1 MASLLRTTSQ
11 RVFAMDLLHVLAFLC
26 AVGSCLAGECLAEDE
41 ASSECLGLSFI
52 QTYAQSSRVVSPS
65 SRTKERSSAAII
77 GGSTRGIQ
85 EPETKEGEESEEK
98 KETEKKDEKKEEN
111 KGEEKEEEKPEK
123 KDEKQEAE
131 AGMEKAEENPEKAGA
146 EKVEEKSEEKSE
158 ETVEEKAEETEGDK
172 AEEEVAGGAEAKSEE
187 EPEEKAGEIS
197 EGKSEGAAEG
207 APGAEGEESGDP
219 LEQLH
224 GWLDRIGVGHA
235 VDELEHL
242 GGSALKNK
250 KEYFDLAKERYGE
263 YKDHKKSTAVLAF
276 MIGTPAWFS
285 LFCLWVM
292 CCSSRDRDI
301 DYSAYRGGMTEK
313 LSDHSQRDGH
323 LGIIGRTMEA
333 GWFRLCVLAA
343 VLVDIFCLFVIGT
356 VQQTDWLNPKYKV
369 QGDNWANGLRDVNI
383 MILCGFLAE
392 QFLHSITHGKLFFRH
407 IWYILDLVGSYVAL
421 VAGCVLID
429 LYPANRLIQC
439 LELLPLMRLWNVV
452 AIILD
457 LLLVTALAVE
467 HEDEEVMKEEAYA
480 EEVAKEE
487 KEGLEVQA
495 VLEK

>member
-1 MASLLRTTSQ
+1 MRRRLRRRIRKKQRKRLRRRLRRRMRRRRKIREKRRKRRSLRRRMRSKRRRPAWRRPRRTLRRQEQ
-11 RVFAMDLLHVLAFLC
+11 R
-26 AVGSCLAGECLAEDE
+26 
-41 ASSECLGLSFI
+41 
-52 QTYAQSSRVVSPS
+52 RWRRSP
-65 SRTKERSSAAII
+65 RK
-77 GGSTRGIQ
+77 
-85 EPETKEGEESEEK
+85 
-98 KETEKKDEKKEEN
+98 
-111 KGEEKEEEKPEK
+111 
-123 KDEKQEAE
+123 
-131 AGMEKAEENPEKAGA
+131 
-146 EKVEEKSEEKSE
+146 KSE